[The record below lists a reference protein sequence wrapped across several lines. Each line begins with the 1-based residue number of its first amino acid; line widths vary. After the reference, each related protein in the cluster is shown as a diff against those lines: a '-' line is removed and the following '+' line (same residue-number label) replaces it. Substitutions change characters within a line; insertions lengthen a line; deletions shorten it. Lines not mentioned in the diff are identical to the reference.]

1 MKTELRR
8 LVSRLVRWSAGVGL
22 AALLGACSGDNAT
35 SVQQN
40 VQTAEALIDAFYSF
54 DPKQLEPLLASAP
67 ESAAG
72 LLFYQGWAEG
82 GNYKIL
88 ARKACEAKPAEQV
101 VCAITVDDDPMLAL
115 GLVLGVDFKVTD
127 TFTLSFADGV
137 LTAVKNSS
145 DDQPIYYEAY
155 EWVVANKPEVMSGPC
170 QGFFKDGPTPGD
182 CARAMTA
189 GYREFAE
196 QYDFAEQGDFAEQD
210 SE

>member
-1 MKTELRR
+1 MKTDLFLR
-8 LVSRLVRWSAGVGL
+8 LSRLCGVGL
-22 AALLGACSGDNAT
+22 TALLCACSAENAA
-35 SVQQN
+35 SVRQN

-54 DPKQLEPLLASAP
+54 DPNQLAPLLVAAPDSAD
-67 ESAAG
+67 G
-72 LLFYQGWAEG
+72 LMFYQGWAEG

-88 ARKACEAKPAEQV
+88 ERKACVAKAEQTV

-115 GLVLGVDFKVTD
+115 GIDYKVTD
-127 TFTLSFADGV
+127 TFTLSFEDGV

-189 GYREFAE
+189 GYREFSE
-196 QYDFAEQGDFAEQD
+196 QLNE
-210 SE
+210 